1 MSEKFRLKTATI
13 ALFPEDGRHVARVV
27 PLGAVIDVRSLEGSK
42 LIEVFWDGKNIL
54 MFAADVRAR
63 GEKVEPPTPQ

>member
-42 LIEVFWDGKNIL
+42 LIEVFWDGKNIH
-54 MFAADVRAR
+54 V
-63 GEKVEPPTPQ
+63 VTPIDDLRRDTV

>member
-27 PLGAVIDVRSLEGSK
+27 PLGAVIDVGSLEGKK

-54 MFAADVRAR
+54 MFADDVRAR
-63 GEKVEPPTPQ
+63 GERVEAPASQ